1 MLCDVIRIPLRRY
14 IAVVI
19 KTRGSKETI
28 DVIREV
34 AHQNED
40 LDMDSLGV
48 LLSKLPTVKRVEL
61 TDWSRNGIIVERE
74 RHAV

>member
-1 MLCDVIRIPLRRY
+1 MLCDVIRIPLRKY

-34 AHQNED
+34 AHQNEE

-74 RHAV
+74 